1 MRGRAGVV
9 LSARRGRRD
18 APPPCLKAGARRTM
32 RGPGRPARSPFGVN
46 ASAASPSFLSGPQG
60 KRAGEALKQMSE
72 HEAPPAEQPA
82 ERDEQL
88 RRVVGE
94 CEARLTEYAEL
105 AAHVRHEI
113 NNPLTGLIGQAQLLL
128 REELSDTARR
138 RVQTIEQLANRI
150 RDTVASLREI
160 QTPQP
165 TARPGGGLGYGGAE
179 EPPRH

>member
-1 MRGRAGVV
+1 
-9 LSARRGRRD
+9 
-18 APPPCLKAGARRTM
+18 
-32 RGPGRPARSPFGVN
+32 
-46 ASAASPSFLSGPQG
+46 
-60 KRAGEALKQMSE
+60 MSE
-72 HEAPPAEQPA
+72 NQVRPSDPAA
-82 ERDEQL
+82 RGDEHL
-88 RRVVGE
+88 RRVVVE
-94 CEARLTEYAEL
+94 FEARLTEFAEL

-165 TARPGGGLGYGGAE
+165 TPRGAVAGLE
-179 EPPRH
+179 DVNDPPRH

>member
-1 MRGRAGVV
+1 M
-9 LSARRGRRD
+9 SENE
-18 APPPCLKAGARRTM
+18 
-32 RGPGRPARSPFGVN
+32 ARSDE
-46 ASAASPSFLSGPQG
+46 SAAGGEEQR
-60 KRAGEALKQMSE
+60 RAAHG
-72 HEAPPAEQPA
+72 
-82 ERDEQL
+82 
-88 RRVVGE
+88 
-94 CEARLTEYAEL
+94 CEERLTEFAAL

-165 TARPGGGLGYGGAE
+165 APQPDATAAPD
-179 EPPRH
+179 PPRH